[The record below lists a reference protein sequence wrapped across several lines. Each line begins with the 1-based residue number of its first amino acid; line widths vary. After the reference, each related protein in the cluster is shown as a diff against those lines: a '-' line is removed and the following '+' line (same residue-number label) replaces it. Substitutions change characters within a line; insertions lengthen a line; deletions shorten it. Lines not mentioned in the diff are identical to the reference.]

1 MSLWRAQGV
10 PGVQEFRS
18 SGVQEFRSSGVQ
30 EFRSSGVQVGKE
42 PTDASKKPLQAKMPK
57 FLASLL
63 LAPELLE
70 LLELLNSYT
79 T

>member
-30 EFRSSGVQVGKE
+30 EFRSSGVQDGKE
-42 PTDASKKPLQAKMPK
+42 RTDASKNAEIPSVVA
-57 FLASLL
+57 AGS
-63 LAPELLE
+63 
-70 LLELLNSYT
+70 
-79 T
+79 

>member
-10 PGVQEFRS
+10 PEFRS
-18 SGVQEFRSSGVQ
+18 SGVQD
-30 EFRSSGVQVGKE
+30 GKE
-42 PTDASKKPLQAKMPK
+42 PTDASKKPLQAKMPT

-70 LLELLNSYT
+70 LLELLNSFT

>member
-1 MSLWRAQGV
+1 VAGS
-10 PGVQEFRS
+10 RS
-18 SGVQEFRSSGVQ
+18 S
-30 EFRSSGVQVGKE
+30 RSSGVQVGKE

>member
-30 EFRSSGVQVGKE
+30 EFRSSGWEGADGCKQKT
-42 PTDASKKPLQAKMPK
+42 PASKNAEIPSVVA
-57 FLASLL
+57 AGS
-63 LAPELLE
+63 
-70 LLELLNSYT
+70 
-79 T
+79 